1 MTILYTALT
10 VGLSFAAHWGMY
22 YLRRQKK
29 TPSVSGRAI
38 MYGFLGLVGLA
49 FSLFGWSI
57 FTTPEADTSQW
68 PTTDGTITTFEVE
81 EVIRDR
87 GFTFSGDVTDPL
99 YLVQLAY
106 RYTVDDETYT
116 STQRYLNEVLVDGRL
131 QLEEDE
137 LKAAEERYPVG
148 SMVTVYYNPAD
159 PAEAAL
165 ENASDIPYK
174 ALGLGSGI
182 LGGLVAGIF
191 AFPLTQFA
199 ISQKHPTEDE

>member
-10 VGLSFAAHWGMY
+10 VGLSFAAHWGIY
-22 YLRRQKK
+22 QLRRQKK

-38 MYGFLGLVGLA
+38 MYAFLGLVGLA

-57 FTTPEADTSQW
+57 FTTPEVDTSQW

-81 EVIRDR
+81 EIIRDR

-106 RYTVDDETYT
+106 TYSVDGQTYT

-137 LKAAEERYPVG
+137 LKAAEKRYRVG
-148 SMVTVYYNPAD
+148 ETVTVYYNADD

-165 ENASDIPYK
+165 ENANDIPYK

-182 LGGLVAGIF
+182 LGGLVAGVF
-191 AFPLTQFA
+191 AFPFTQFA
-199 ISQKHPTEDE
+199 VSQKHPTQDE